1 MRIKSI
7 LTIARVLETF
17 PAAVNKIEHDIKEG
31 DVLEAVEVG
40 VKAVCD
46 GADRVFG
53 SNFDVRIGATTLP
66 LEICLN
72 AVQDAVTTV
81 VEDLRK
87 GITPPKRD
95 ASKF

>member
-1 MRIKSI
+1 MRIKSL
-7 LTIARVLETF
+7 LTIARVLTRF
-17 PAAVNKIEHDIKEG
+17 PDAVNKIEHDIKEG

-46 GADRVFG
+46 AADRAFG
-53 SNFDVRIGATTLP
+53 RNFDVRVGATTIP

-87 GITPPKRD
+87 GITPPKR
-95 ASKF
+95 S